1 MRAHLHSPHKYFT
14 MSAKSMPDGAPQS
27 PCLFEGTM
35 LARAGPPMPVRMPRV
50 RYGADADADLREL
63 QTSWYAVDPDD
74 SPHALFGVQPRG
86 EGFVR

>member
-1 MRAHLHSPHKYFT
+1 
-14 MSAKSMPDGAPQS
+14 
-27 PCLFEGTM
+27 
-35 LARAGPPMPVRMPRV
+35 MPVRMPRV

-63 QTSWYAVDPDD
+63 QASWYAVDPDD